1 MGRHG
6 KSLRAVV
13 REITRSGESSTL
25 FWWLVNHHDEIAEA
39 AEGRRLRWDALC
51 AQFDAAGLTDLK
63 GKTASPATARRTW
76 FRVREMVADARE
88 RQAAA
93 AAQPRRVGATPP
105 SRISKDWRPSG
116 FRQSAQPGGQADVR
130 AGSPAVAPA
139 TWGVQ
144 STRSAPQSALISPD
158 DPPEVQEK
166 LLKIEAR
173 LQQADWFLGQSK
185 RRTD

>member
-1 MGRHG
+1 M
-6 KSLRAVV
+6 RASV
-13 REITRSGESSTL
+13 RPPPLLSR
-25 FWWLVNHHDEIAEA
+25 
-39 AEGRRLRWDALC
+39 
-51 AQFDAAGLTDLK
+51 
-63 GKTASPATARRTW
+63 
-76 FRVREMVADARE
+76 
-88 RQAAA
+88 
-93 AAQPRRVGATPP
+93 GATPP